1 MFDSSVFLRISQFC
15 SVLDLNEAPVPH
27 DLLPGEPG
35 RSREGF
41 QMLIWQVSRRAVL
54 PRLKYTLRG
63 GERTRCTGP
72 WWLSRLGGRADGEG
86 GASPLPCLY
95 STDRPVAPTR
105 RPPVFLNS
113 CRSGSRSPPG
123 LRPPQSHSGA
133 PTPAVPAVVPNPK
146 ARGQCVAICDGRER
160 PEHEHRR
167 CVVPA
172 KSVHGAYDNA

>member
-123 LRPPQSHSGA
+123 LRPPQSHLRCSNSCCSSSRSQPQGAGAVRGDMRWTGTSGA
-133 PTPAVPAVVPNPK
+133 RAPK
-146 ARGQCVAICDGRER
+146 VRSPREICARGI
-160 PEHEHRR
+160 
-167 CVVPA
+167 
-172 KSVHGAYDNA
+172 